1 MAILTNNIKL
11 AVLLLLLKGGFL
23 FLTAEKIKFIRRK
36 NMKVLIGTKNP
47 GKIEGARRALRN
59 YYDEFEIEGISAP
72 SNVSDQPVDEDIYFG
87 ARNRVN
93 NLIKYAKENNIEAD
107 YYMAVESGITNRL
120 GKWVITNVA
129 VIKDK
134 KGYES
139 IGTSASFPVPNKHVD
154 NIIKNTLGTVMDDLF
169 NESDLRSSTGGVG
182 LLTHEVI
189 TRIDLNTQAFVMA
202 LTQFVNKDIWR
213 DNDLSI

>member
-1 MAILTNNIKL
+1 
-11 AVLLLLLKGGFL
+11 
-23 FLTAEKIKFIRRK
+23 
-36 NMKVLIGTKNP
+36 MKVLIGTKNP

-107 YYMAVESGITNRL
+107 YYMAVESGITNRI

-202 LTQFVNKDIWR
+202 LTQFINKDIWR